1 MTEMPEPLFIGRKPE
16 LEWLE
21 GLWRKPSASLVVCAG
36 RRRIGKST
44 LIEHFAERSKCRFI
58 EISGLAPEE
67 GMTDEKQRR
76 NFCERLAVST
86 GKPEA
91 RADVWPKAFDA
102 LFEAIGKRGRTI
114 VLLDEISWMGSYD
127 KSFPAF
133 LKNAWDTQFSRRA
146 GLVFVICGSVSSWIQ
161 ENILRS
167 RAFVGRVSLALDL
180 KELPLSDCAAFWG
193 DRVNRTAAADI
204 ADLLSVTGGVPKY
217 LSEMRPEL
225 SADENIRRMCFLPQ
239 GYLFEDFDRIFND
252 IFRKTAETKKKLL
265 EALSHGTKT
274 HGEIAAATSLG
285 VGGHI
290 SNALDELV
298 EAGFVSCDGG
308 LNPETG
314 AQVRE
319 VRYRISDNYIRFYLR
334 FIAPRAE
341 AIRKGFFRMASMDQL
356 PGWKSI
362 LGIQFE
368 NLILN
373 NLPALLPHI
382 GIGNALVLSAAP
394 FARNATKRGDGVQ
407 IDLLVQTKSAAHVVE
422 IKRRATIPA
431 SVEDEVREKVRR
443 LRIAKGK
450 SVRTALVY
458 EGDLSP
464 EIAENGF
471 FDALVPFS
479 RLLEE

>member
-1 MTEMPEPLFIGRKPE
+1 MSESIFIGRKEE

-21 GLWRKPSASLVVCAG
+21 GLWRKPSASLVVCSG

-44 LIEHFAERSKCRFI
+44 LIEHFAKRSRCRFI

-76 NFCERLAVST
+76 NFCERLSAAT
-86 GKPEA
+86 GKAEV

-102 LFEAIGKRGRTI
+102 LFEAVGKRGRTI
-114 VLLDEISWMGSYD
+114 VLLDEISWMGGYD
-127 KSFPAF
+127 KTFPAY
-133 LKNAWDTQFSRRA
+133 LKNAWDVQFSRRA
-146 GLVFVICGSVSSWIQ
+146 DLVFVICGSVSAWIQ

-167 RAFVGRVSLALDL
+167 KAFVGRVSLTLNL
-180 KELPLSDCAAFWG
+180 RELPLPDCAAFWG
-193 DRVNRTAAADI
+193 NRIGRVSTAEM

-217 LSEMRPEL
+217 LAEMRPEL

-252 IFRKTAETKKKLL
+252 IFRKTAEAKRKLL
-265 EALSHGTKT
+265 ETLSHGAKT
-274 HGEIAAATSLG
+274 HGEIAEAASVG
-285 VGGHI
+285 VGGHV
-290 SNALDELV
+290 SAALDELV
-298 EAGFVSCDGG
+298 EAGFVSRDSG
-308 LNPETG
+308 LNPENG

-341 AIRKGFFRMASMDQL
+341 SIRKGLFKMASMDQL

-368 NLILN
+368 SLVLN
-373 NLPALLPHI
+373 NLPDLLPNM

-394 FARNATKRGDGVQ
+394 FARNATKRGEGVQ
-407 IDLLVQTKSAAHVVE
+407 IDLLVQTRSAAYVVE
-422 IKRRATIPA
+422 IKRRAIIPA
-431 SVEDEVREKVRR
+431 SVEDEVREKVKR
-443 LRIAKGK
+443 LRVAKGK

-458 EGDLSP
+458 EGELAP

-471 FDALVPFS
+471 FDSLVPFGKLIS
-479 RLLEE
+479 R